1 MIHHQ
6 ARLMQLF
13 IALMASILLTACGEQ
28 NMNDLRQYISAVKER
43 RADQIESLPEIKSV
57 ETFVYLEAGRRDPFV
72 PSAGETAET
81 VPEVVGGI
89 SPDFSRRKEELER
102 YPLASLKMVGYL
114 EQQDTAWG
122 LVTADDGTIHMVKQG
137 NYMGQDYGQI
147 THVAENQIEMTEI
160 VSDGLGGYRERTAS
174 LTLAE

>member
-6 ARLMQLF
+6 VKLMQF
-13 IALMASILLTACGEQ
+13 MALMMVSVLLTACGEQ
-28 NMNDLRQYISAVKER
+28 NMNDLHLYISSVKER
-43 RADQIESLPEIKSV
+43 RANQIESLPEIKSV
-57 ETFVYLEAGRRDPFV
+57 ETFVYLEAGRRDPFM
-72 PSAGETAET
+72 PSAGEATET
-81 VPEVVGGI
+81 VPEVMGGI

-102 YPLASLKMVGYL
+102 YPLASLKMVGFL
-114 EQQDTAWG
+114 EKSGVGWG
-122 LVTADDGTIHMVKQG
+122 LITADDGTIHMVKQG

-147 THVAENQIEMTEI
+147 THVAENGIEMTEI